1 MWIAIL
7 AHRIGLDFVRS
18 PFQHSPSSSSSL
30 SCAASARLTSA
41 GLGQRIIMRLRPG
54 ILCTRPLEPRLLNR
68 GCSRQMACRGKWG
81 HRVSPIPDRIRSG
94 LPGTEVGVGLVMSQ
108 ISPLG
113 PLNSHHRRTLELI
126 LQKGPASF
134 RILLNPSGFS
144 GSYPAQ
150 PCTSRALW
158 CSMTLPYFHAPS
170 NKVDLSLS
178 PILRIDARLNTPYF
192 SPLQSPTHMHP

>member
-1 MWIAIL
+1 MSAAPDFAHARLGDSYRRDHGKMMWIAIL

-18 PFQHSPSSSSSL
+18 PSQHSPSSSWSP
-30 SCAASARLTSA
+30 SCAASACLTSA

-68 GCSRQMACRGKWG
+68 GCSRQMVCRGKWG

-113 PLNSHHRRTLELI
+113 PLNSHHRRTLELV
-126 LQKGPASF
+126 LQERPRFLPDPPEPLWVLGLVPRTAMHLSCPLVQHDAA
-134 RILLNPSGFS
+134 IFS
-144 GSYPAQ
+144 CPFQ
-150 PCTSRALW
+150 
-158 CSMTLPYFHAPS
+158 
-170 NKVDLSLS
+170 
-178 PILRIDARLNTPYF
+178 
-192 SPLQSPTHMHP
+192 